1 MYMYVRATVN
11 HWYVRGTRCYFK
23 AAVNQHCSQQLG
35 IYRNITINTHKVPPG
50 LNDEPGIKTNFEQN
64 FFNKIKDVF

>member
-35 IYRNITINTHKVPPG
+35 IYLNITINTHKVLPG
-50 LNDEPGIKTNFEQN
+50 LMTSRVLRRILNRIFFIK
-64 FFNKIKDVF
+64 